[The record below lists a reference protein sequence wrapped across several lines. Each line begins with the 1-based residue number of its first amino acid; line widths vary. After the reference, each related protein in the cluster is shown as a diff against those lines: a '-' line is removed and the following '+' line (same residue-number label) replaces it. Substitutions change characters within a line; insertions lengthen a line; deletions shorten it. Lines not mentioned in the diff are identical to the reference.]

1 MFDILKASNKTMVF
15 STTSFKDGGTG
26 TALLAQVFEW
36 LAEYMDGSRE
46 VSTLETKASW
56 LGGSFFSTI
65 QKDTKGM
72 IG

>member
-15 STTSFKDGGTG
+15 STTSLTV
-26 TALLAQVFEW
+26 ALAQHRWPQVFEW

-46 VSTLETKASW
+46 VSTLDTKASW
-56 LGGSFFSTI
+56 LALFFSTI

>member
-56 LGGSFFSTI
+56 LGGSFFQPYKRI
-65 QKDTKGM
+65 QKV
-72 IG
+72 